1 MKKILL
7 FLTLCF
13 SLITLAQ
20 QQELK
25 GVVLDN
31 ATSTPIADVV
41 VSVANGSQITRTDS
55 EGKFLLKVLSKKVDL
70 LFAGK
75 NHESRTISVKLPQAQ
90 ILTFTLASKIFE
102 IEEVT
107 LSTGYQ
113 KIAKERATG
122 SFSSVDSP
130 LLQQQITTNVIDRLQ
145 AVASGVL
152 MSKGTGSTQLM
163 VRGLSS
169 INGPKAPLI
178 ILDNFPYEGDINNI
192 NPNTVENITVLK
204 DAAASSIWGARAAN
218 GVIVISTK
226 TASLSQKVR
235 LDFTANTT
243 ISPKPDLNYLKA
255 LTSSDFIDV
264 EKELF
269 NRGFYKTD
277 INSPTR
283 PVLSPVVSL
292 LNKEKNGL
300 ISPETAAFEINRLRS
315 VDTRDQYR
323 KYMYQPAVKRQY
335 FINMSDATPKLSW
348 LSSLGYDDNK
358 GSLDEGYQRLNLR
371 VQNIWKPLSKLTLN
385 TSAYLTRTANQSG
398 RIGYG
403 AITMKNNAVPY
414 MEFADDNGNALAV
427 SKVYD
432 QTYKNSLIGKGL
444 LDWNYYPLTDWKH
457 STSKST
463 ATEVI
468 INSAVNYKF
477 FKGLDADLLYQ
488 YQWSSGHTDNLNDEQ
503 SYYTRNY
510 INQFAQINA
519 NGQVS
524 FIIPQGGILDK
535 TNRLTNTNSLRGQ
548 LNYNQIFNKNRISA
562 LLGAETRSSNSKIEY
577 NRFYGYN
584 EKNLTTGS
592 IDYTKQYP
600 NFVTGS
606 TGFIQRN
613 QSLGEQ
619 NTRFVSL
626 YANASY
632 TYDGKYILSG
642 SARRDASNLF
652 GLNTNDQW
660 NPFWS
665 AGLAWDISKESFYNV
680 SFLPFLKLR
689 SSYGHSGNIN
699 PAMVAVTTI
708 AYYRENSPYTNHP
721 TARFDNYYNPSLK
734 WENTRMENF
743 ALDFSTPHDRI
754 SGSVEYFTKKSDNL
768 FGSTPIDYTTG
779 IMNMLWNVAAMQG
792 RGWDVELK
800 TINIDKTF
808 RWKSILN
815 MSIYHDKVTQYYLN
829 NKVARNFVQP
839 DVSAYITGLEG
850 MPVYSIF
857 GYKWAGLDAQNGDPL
872 GYFEGKISKNYAE
885 ILNADIKTDDLQYFG
900 SAVPTHY
907 GSFVNSFSYRNF
919 SLDVGILY
927 KSGYWFRRNS
937 INYTAL
943 YNSWLGHKDYEE
955 RWQKSGDEVFTNV
968 PSNSY
973 VSNSNRDAFYNGA
986 AILVEKG
993 DHIRL
998 QYINI
1003 AYNLPGDY
1011 WSKMPMKNLNLYFN
1025 VDNLGILWKANKAGI
1040 DPDYNITNTVLKP
1053 NNNFTLGLKANF

>member
-13 SLITLAQ
+13 SLTMIAQ
-20 QQELK
+20 QQQLK
-25 GVVLDN
+25 GVVVDN
-31 ATSTPIADVV
+31 ATSAPIADIV
-41 VSVANGSQITRTDS
+41 VSVGDRSQMTLTDS
-55 EGKFLLKVLSKKVDL
+55 EGKFSLQVMSKKIDL
-70 LFAGK
+70 ILSGK
-75 NHESRTISVKLPQAQ
+75 HYESRTISVRLPQAK
-90 ILTFTLASKIFE
+90 TLSFSLAPKTYD

-122 SFSSVDSP
+122 SFSSVESP
-130 LLQQQITTNVIDRLQ
+130 LLQQQITTNIIDRLPSI
-145 AVASGVL
+145 ASGVL
-152 MSKGTGSTQLM
+152 MSKGTGTSQLM

-178 ILDNFPYEGDINNI
+178 ILDNFPYEGDLNNI
-192 NPNTVENITVLK
+192 NPNTVENITILK

-226 TASLSQKVR
+226 NARLNQKMR
-235 LDFTANTT
+235 FDFTANTT
-243 ISPKPDLNYLKA
+243 ISPKPDLNYLKPI
-255 LTSSDFIDV
+255 TSTDFIDV

-269 NRGFYKTD
+269 NRGYYNTD
-277 INSPTR
+277 INSSTHPI
-283 PVLSPVVSL
+283 LSPVVNL

-300 ISPETAAFEINRLRS
+300 ISPESATFEINRLRS
-315 VDTRDQYR
+315 IDTRDQY
-323 KYMYQPAVKRQY
+323 KKHMYQSSVKRQY
-335 FINMSDATPKLSW
+335 FLNLSDGTPKLSW

-358 GSLDEGYQRLNLR
+358 DNLDEGYQRLNLR
-371 VQNIWKPLSKLTLN
+371 FQNRWKPLPQLTLN

-403 AITMKNNAVPY
+403 GITMKNNAVPY
-414 MEFADDNGNALAV
+414 MEFADDNGNARVV
-427 SKVYD
+427 SSVYD
-432 QTYKNSLIGKGL
+432 QNYKNSLAGKGL

-457 STSKST
+457 RTSKST
-463 ATEVI
+463 GTEVI
-468 INSAVNYKF
+468 INSAVNYQF
-477 FKGLDADLLYQ
+477 FKGLEADVLYQ
-488 YQWSSGHTDNLNDEQ
+488 YQWSSGKTDHLNDEQ

-519 NGQVS
+519 NGLVS
-524 FIIPQGGILDK
+524 FIVPKGGILDK
-535 TNRLTNTNSLRGQ
+535 TNSSSYTNSLRGQ
-548 LNYNQIFNKNRISA
+548 FNYNQTFTKNRISA
-562 LLGAETRSSNSKIEY
+562 LLGAETRSSNNKIEY

-619 NTRFVSL
+619 NNRFVSL

-632 TYDGKYILSG
+632 TYDGKYTFSG

-665 AGLAWDISKESFYNV
+665 TGLAWDLSKESFYKS
-680 SFLPFLKLR
+680 SFVPFLKLR
-689 SSYGHSGNIN
+689 SSYGYNGNIN

-708 AYYRENSPYTNHP
+708 AYYRENSSYTNQP
-721 TARFDNYYNPSLK
+721 TARFDNYYNPSLR
-734 WENTRMENF
+734 WESTRMANF
-743 ALDFSTPHDRI
+743 ALDFATSQQRI

-792 RGWDVELK
+792 RGWDIELK
-800 TINIDKTF
+800 TINIDNLFK
-808 RWKSILN
+808 WKSILN

-829 NKVARNFVQP
+829 NKVARNFIQP
-839 DVSAYITGLEG
+839 DISAYITGLEG

-857 GYKWAGLDAQNGDPL
+857 GYKWAGLDPQNGDPL
-872 GYFEGKISKNYAE
+872 GYLAGNVSKDYAE
-885 ILNADIKTDDLQYFG
+885 ILNADIKTDHLQYFG

-907 GSFVNSFSYRNF
+907 GSFVNSFSYKNF
-919 SLDVGILY
+919 SLDVGMLY
-927 KSGYWFRRNS
+927 KMGYWFRRNS

-943 YNSWLGHKDYEE
+943 YNNWLGHTDYAE
-955 RWQKSGDEVFTNV
+955 RWKKPGDEAFTNV
-968 PSNSY
+968 PSNQY
-973 VSNSNRDAFYNGA
+973 VSNSIRDAFYNGA
-986 AILVEKG
+986 SILVEKG

-1003 AYNLPGDY
+1003 AYDLTRDQ
-1011 WSKMPMKNLNLYFN
+1011 WAKMPLKNLHLYFN
-1025 VDNLGILWKANKAGI
+1025 ADNLGILWKANKAGI
-1040 DPDYNITNTVLKP
+1040 DPDYNITNTNLKP
-1053 NNNFTLGLKANF
+1053 SINFTLGLKANF